1 MRLKE
6 RMELKE
12 KISLKGKIR
21 SKRKSDLKEK
31 GNLKGKSGLKEKIGL
46 IGKTTVKNVLIIL
59 WAAVFIWI
67 WAGSCR
73 RYLFEQACRV
83 KIDCR
88 GKGITAE
95 TVKDWGK
102 QGKFVSLG
110 IMNMAGWRV
119 DGEREVLAI
128 STGRAKEAQVICA
141 FGAMELVEPAEV
153 LCGRY
158 GLAVEGDFCVLSE
171 ALSRQLFGSTATA
184 GEWVQLGRDKVQVA
198 GVVKKEEDFLIIP
211 MKGGEAQQLA
221 VEFKGRMG
229 AEGKIRGILGER

>member
-1 MRLKE
+1 MRLKG
-6 RMELKE
+6 RMGLKE
-12 KISLKGKIR
+12 KISLKEKVKLKGKIGLKGKIR
-21 SKRKSDLKEK
+21 
-31 GNLKGKSGLKEKIGL
+31 LKGK
-46 IGKTTVKNVLIIL
+46 TAVKNVLIIL
-59 WAAVFIWI
+59 GAAAFIWI
-67 WAGSCR
+67 WAGTYR

-95 TVKDWGK
+95 TVKDWEK
-102 QGKFVSLG
+102 QGKTVSLG

-119 DGEREVLAI
+119 AGQREVLAI
-128 STGRAKEAQVICA
+128 STGRAKEARVICA

-211 MKGGEAQQLA
+211 MKEGEAEQLA
-221 VEFKGRMG
+221 VEFKGRVG
-229 AEGKIRGILGER
+229 AEEKVRGILGER